1 MWCVKMSIPRDK
13 FYDAMSDMGGWLS
26 DAHIDTPNFS
36 YSRDP
41 AGEIRF
47 RICFSAV
54 DDADRFAERFHGS
67 VLPQDFLLD

>member
-13 FYDAMSDMGGWLS
+13 FYDAMSDMGSWLS
-26 DAHIDTPNFS
+26 DAHIDTPHFS

-47 RICFSAV
+47 RISFTVAG
-54 DDADRFAERFHGS
+54 DADRFAERFHGS